1 MAEKIGSLEF
11 DIIGIDNISEVVE
24 ASKARIQGLVDA
36 TKTGSETMD
45 SAANKIKTEFKTA
58 FKQVDQVIDTNIA
71 KIKEL
76 EAQQSKMKSSAGK
89 AFQSGKDDE
98 YIRITQRES
107 AIASEIA
114 TRKKL
119 VSEASKSNTELA
131 SLEEKVAA
139 KVKVTSDATGQY
151 RTQIRAAKEE
161 MARMEAQGLRNS
173 AAYQELQEKAGKL
186 TDKWKDATAQANIM
200 ANDQRGF
207 QGVIT
212 GLSGISG
219 AMSAAAGAYGLF
231 AGENENLQKIMTKVQ
246 SLMAITIGLQQI
258 SQTVNKDSAFM
269 LVTVNGL
276 KKWWNE
282 ITGKSVVVETAEA
295 VATKAA
301 TAAKKG
307 QTTEILKGTA
317 ATAGNTAATA
327 TGTVATKGL
336 AGGFKMVGAAI
347 KSIPGI
353 GWLIIAVTAVVG
365 AFALLTKKTREARK
379 EQLEFN
385 KKVAESVVEPVTQFN
400 KLSLQFKSLGN
411 DMKAKEKF
419 VKDNAKAFEELGVSV
434 NSVADA
440 ENLLIKNTQAFIKSQ
455 IAKAK
460 ATIYMQQAQEKM
472 KEAMELRSK
481 EELSEQ
487 TKDLAEGSAFEYTI
501 GGKLY
506 QGVVAGINATKDL
519 INKQRLK
526 RAGELDKEIQVLYK
540 KAISSESD
548 AAKELEKV
556 GINTAEKY
564 AEGSLKALQ
573 EALSLKNEMFEKTGS
588 DAERR
593 KLKKEIDAIQK
604 QIDKI
609 DIRRKEKDDDPFL
622 EQLQKQKIVYDQI
635 EKDLKST
642 DENVVQSAKDKY
654 DKLKNQGET
663 YLKYLEGERTKI
675 LASDKQ
681 LNATQKKNVET
692 LNKEISE
699 LTQGKGS
706 VIGDYSYSLQ
716 KEKIIQKY
724 DKDIADIKNRV
735 GTVDIETG
743 ITISEKDVE
752 EAIKHLKSKK
762 NKELEDLMNSFYPK
776 TDFQSLLNEY
786 ADFEQQRN
794 AIAKKYQDIRDK
806 MHEQNA
812 SDIKAGI
819 PVTFKDANF
828 KSVDS
833 KEMED
838 IAAVNK
844 KELDVLISQS
854 SKMMDIFT
862 RIQALSKTTAREA
875 IRNAKAISD
884 YITSNGTTLLPEGID
899 KEMVDK
905 LKESPEE
912 LQIFYDRL
920 SAMQEEYIEQ
930 SKNPFDEIIYGIGNL
945 KLSYELL
952 TKAESETNKET
963 AKTLRLQANI
973 AKEKGLQTIYNYAN
987 KAANGLQMMV
997 QAMREYGEASGNSQI
1012 IAQAEALGALA
1023 DNLSAAA
1030 GGAASG
1036 GWIGAIVGGA
1046 SNLLSQFVA
1055 ALSNGKRQAILLEN
1069 ALNDVAEAA
1078 KKANYEMLMSGET
1091 RENYFGEDSYGKFLD
1106 AMEAEKEARK
1116 LFNDAVAN
1124 YSEETLYG
1132 SEKNDWWNGLAI
1144 SLFTGTT
1151 YATKLAAGGISN
1163 SFKEYQ
1169 EAIQNGYKGL
1179 ETMSIKTKDASGF
1192 AELFGAKDEYTSL
1205 KDLFPKLFNA
1215 DGTINT
1221 SELEKIKATDLWDE
1235 NFTDEQK
1242 QDLEGIA
1249 EAQDMVNKAIAVQKE
1264 YLSGLFSSLGNEIS
1278 DAMWTAAKE
1287 GTNATKAIGEALD
1300 KMIENFAKQMIYS
1313 KVLQPYFDQMEETIN
1328 YKLDK
1333 GESMES
1339 IMGWMATRIQE
1350 DMGWYEEEYKRVF
1363 DAFGKKFGGKESSLA
1378 TLSGAIKGASQES
1391 IDLLAG
1397 QTNAVRLNQVEAL
1410 SLSRSQLF
1418 RLVSIDSGV
1427 QQIVQIMNANKV
1439 NNQIQTDPLRAKGVT
1454 TL

>member
-11 DIIGIDNISEVVE
+11 DIVGIDNISEVVE
-24 ASKARIQGLVDA
+24 ASKARIQGLVDSTVKGS
-36 TKTGSETMD
+36 TKMD
-45 SAANKIKTEFKTA
+45 ESFNKIKDEFKKA
-58 FKQVDQVIDTNIA
+58 FRQVDTVIDTNIA
-71 KIKEL
+71 EIKKL
-76 EAQQSKMKSSAGK
+76 EAEYAKLSTESGK
-89 AFQSGKDDE
+89 AFQSGKDDD
-98 YIRITQRES
+98 YRRIKARQDVLK
-107 AIASEIA
+107 SEIA
-114 TRKKL
+114 TRKQL
-119 VSEASKSNTELA
+119 VSEASKSNMELA

-139 KVKVTSDATGQY
+139 KVNITAKSHNTL
-151 RTQIRAAKEE
+151 RTEVRNAREELAK
-161 MARMEAQGLRNS
+161 MEAAGQRGTV
-173 AAYQELQEKAGKL
+173 AYEQLQQKTGKL
-186 TDKWKDATAQANIM
+186 TNQMRHAQLQATVLAH
-200 ANDQRGF
+200 DQRGF
-207 QGVIT
+207 QGIIT
-212 GLSGISG
+212 GLGGISG
-219 AMSAAAGAYGLF
+219 AMSAAAGTYGLF
-231 AGENENLQKIMTKVQ
+231 ARENENLQKIMTKVQ

-258 SQTVNKDSAFM
+258 SQTLNKDSAFM

-282 ITGKSVVVETAEA
+282 ITGKSVVVQTAEA

-307 QTTEILKGTA
+307 QTTEIVKGTA

-336 AGGFKMVGAAI
+336 AGGFKAVGLAI

-353 GWLIIAVTAVVG
+353 GWLIAGITAVVA
-365 AFALLTKKTREARK
+365 AFALLTKKTREARA
-379 EQLEFN
+379 EQEKFTN
-385 KKVAESVVEPVTQFN
+385 SVAEIAIEPIAKIN
-400 KLSLQFKSLGN
+400 ELSSSYSRLGTS
-411 DMKAKEKF
+411 MKEKEKF
-419 VKDNAKAFEELGVSV
+419 IKDNQKAFNDLGVSV
-434 NSVADA
+434 KTVADA
-440 ENLLIKNTQAFIKSQ
+440 ENLLIKNKDAFIRAQ

-460 ATIYMQQAQEKM
+460 ATVI
-472 KEAMELRSK
+472 
-481 EELSEQ
+481 
-487 TKDLAEGSAFEYTI
+487 KDES
-501 GGKLY
+501 
-506 QGVVAGINATKDL
+506 KDL
-519 INKQRLK
+519 IMLQIKAENELEDLKIKYKDYQRSPQTDEYALEPWEQQIKLAELK
-526 RAGELDKEIQVLYK
+526 VRTAEIGLKARFGLAQEYSEKAEDILDEAGIKGANETKTSDAYKSILEKIKEQYDIYS
-540 KAISSESD
+540 KAI
-548 AAKELEKV
+548 
-556 GINTAEKY
+556 
-564 AEGSLKALQ
+564 
-573 EALSLKNEMFEKTGS
+573 
-588 DAERR
+588 
-593 KLKKEIDAIQK
+593 
-604 QIDKI
+604 
-609 DIRRKEKDDDPFL
+609 
-622 EQLQKQKIVYDQI
+622 
-635 EKDLKST
+635 KST
-642 DENVVQSAKDKY
+642 DEITREAAKEKY
-654 DKLKNQGET
+654 KTLIDYAET
-663 YLKYLEGERTKI
+663 YLLYLEKERAKLLEIEKGGKKLTKP
-675 LASDKQ
+675 
-681 LNATQKKNVET
+681 QKAN
-692 LNKEISE
+692 LDNINKEIAE
-699 LTQGKGS
+699 LTQPENKNDKS
-706 VIGDYSYSLQ
+706 AIAEHSYTLQ

-724 DKDIADIKNRV
+724 QKDIEDIQSKV

-743 ITISEKDVE
+743 LTISEKDVE

-776 TDFQSLLNEY
+776 TDFQSLLDEY

-833 KEMED
+833 KEMQD

-912 LQIFYDRL
+912 LAIFYDRL
-920 SAMQEEYIEQ
+920 STMQEEYIEQ

-973 AKEKGLQTIYNYAN
+973 AKEKGLQAVYNYAN

-1012 IAQAEALGALA
+1012 IEQAEALGALA

-1091 RENYFGEDSYGKFLD
+1091 RENYFGTDSYGKFLD
-1106 AMEAEKEARK
+1106 AVEAEKEARK
-1116 LFNDAVAN
+1116 LLNDAVAN

-1132 SEKNDWWNGLAI
+1132 SKKNNWWNGLAI
-1144 SLFTGTT
+1144 SLFTGTAL
-1151 YATKLAAGGISN
+1151 ATKLAAGGVSN
-1163 SFKEYQ
+1163 SFKGYQ
-1169 EAIQNGYKGL
+1169 EAIQKGYEGVAA
-1179 ETMSIKTKDASGF
+1179 MQIKTKDASGF

-1205 KDLFPKLFNA
+1205 KDLFPNLFNS

-1242 QDLEGIA
+1242 RYLEGIA
-1249 EAQDMVNKAIAVQKE
+1249 EAQDMVNKAIAAQKE
-1264 YLSGLFSSLGNEIS
+1264 YLSGLFSSLGNEIC

-1287 GTNATKAIGEALD
+1287 GTSATQAIGEALD
-1300 KMIENFAKQMIYS
+1300 KVIEQFAKQMIYS
-1313 KVLQPYFDQMEETIN
+1313 MVLQPYFDQLQDTMD
-1328 YKLDK
+1328 YKLKK
-1333 GESMES
+1333 GMS
-1339 IMGWMATRIQE
+1339 IEDVFGWAMNRLEQDTVYLE
-1350 DMGWYEEEYKRVF
+1350 DEFSRLYEVLE
-1363 DAFGKKFGGKESSLA
+1363 KKGIGGKSSLA

-1397 QTNAVRLNQVEAL
+1397 QTNAVRLNQVESMNIL
-1410 SLSRSQLF
+1410 RSQLYQ
-1418 RLVSIDSGV
+1418 LSMINSGIGISNVILKSID
-1427 QQIVQIMNANKV
+1427 NKL
-1439 NNQIQTDPLRAKGVT
+1439 NSNQIQTDPLRAKGVT

>member
-11 DIIGIDNISEVVE
+11 DIVGIDNISEVVE
-24 ASKARIQGLVDA
+24 ASKARIQGLVDSTVKGS
-36 TKTGSETMD
+36 TKMD
-45 SAANKIKTEFKTA
+45 ESFNKIKDEFKKA
-58 FKQVDQVIDTNIA
+58 FRQVDTVIDTNIA
-71 KIKEL
+71 EIKKL
-76 EAQQSKMKSSAGK
+76 EAEYAKLSTESGK
-89 AFQSGKDDE
+89 AFQSGKDDD
-98 YIRITQRES
+98 YRRIKARQDVLK
-107 AIASEIA
+107 SEIA
-114 TRKKL
+114 TRKQL
-119 VSEASKSNTELA
+119 VSEASKSNMELA

-139 KVKVTSDATGQY
+139 KVNITAKSHNTL
-151 RTQIRAAKEE
+151 RTEVRNAREELAK
-161 MARMEAQGLRNS
+161 MEAAGQRGTV
-173 AAYQELQEKAGKL
+173 AYEQLQQKTGKL
-186 TDKWKDATAQANIM
+186 TNQMRHAQLQATVLAH
-200 ANDQRGF
+200 DQRGF
-207 QGVIT
+207 QGIIT
-212 GLSGISG
+212 GLGGISG
-219 AMSAAAGAYGLF
+219 AMSAAAGTYGLF
-231 AGENENLQKIMTKVQ
+231 ARENENLQKIMTKVQ

-258 SQTVNKDSAFM
+258 SQTLNKDSAFM

-282 ITGKSVVVETAEA
+282 ITGKSVVVQTAEA

-307 QTTEILKGTA
+307 QTTEIVKGTA

-336 AGGFKMVGAAI
+336 AGGFKAVGLAI

-353 GWLIIAVTAVVG
+353 GWLIAGITAVVA
-365 AFALLTKKTREARK
+365 AFALLTKKTREARA
-379 EQLEFN
+379 EQEKFTN
-385 KKVAESVVEPVTQFN
+385 SVAEIAIEPIAKIN
-400 KLSLQFKSLGN
+400 ELSSSYSRLGTS
-411 DMKAKEKF
+411 MKEKEKF
-419 VKDNAKAFEELGVSV
+419 IKDNQKAFNDLGVSV
-434 NSVADA
+434 KTVADA
-440 ENLLIKNTQAFIKSQ
+440 ENLLIKNKDAFIRAQ

-460 ATIYMQQAQEKM
+460 ATVI
-472 KEAMELRSK
+472 
-481 EELSEQ
+481 
-487 TKDLAEGSAFEYTI
+487 KDES
-501 GGKLY
+501 
-506 QGVVAGINATKDL
+506 KDL
-519 INKQRLK
+519 IMLQIKAENELEDLKIKYKDYQRSPQTDEYALEPWEQQIKLAELK
-526 RAGELDKEIQVLYK
+526 VRTAEIGLKARFGLAQEYSEKAEDILDEAGIKGANETKTSDAYKSILEKIKEQYDIYS
-540 KAISSESD
+540 KAI
-548 AAKELEKV
+548 
-556 GINTAEKY
+556 
-564 AEGSLKALQ
+564 
-573 EALSLKNEMFEKTGS
+573 
-588 DAERR
+588 
-593 KLKKEIDAIQK
+593 
-604 QIDKI
+604 
-609 DIRRKEKDDDPFL
+609 
-622 EQLQKQKIVYDQI
+622 
-635 EKDLKST
+635 KST
-642 DENVVQSAKDKY
+642 DEITREAAKEKY
-654 DKLKNQGET
+654 KTLIDYAET
-663 YLKYLEGERTKI
+663 YLLYLEKERAKLLEIEKGGKKLTKP
-675 LASDKQ
+675 
-681 LNATQKKNVET
+681 QKAN
-692 LNKEISE
+692 LDNINKEIAE
-699 LTQGKGS
+699 LTQPENKNDKS
-706 VIGDYSYSLQ
+706 AIAEHSYTLQ

-724 DKDIADIKNRV
+724 QKDIEDIQSKV

-743 ITISEKDVE
+743 LTISEKDVE

-776 TDFQSLLNEY
+776 TDFQSLLDEY

-833 KEMED
+833 KEMQD

-862 RIQALSKTTAREA
+862 RIQSLSKTTAREA

-912 LQIFYDRL
+912 LAIFYDRL
-920 SAMQEEYIEQ
+920 STMQEEYIEQ

-952 TKAESETNKET
+952 TKAESETNEET
-963 AKTLRLQANI
+963 AKILRLQANI
-973 AKEKGLQTIYNYAN
+973 AKEKGLQAVYNYAN

-1012 IAQAEALGALA
+1012 IEQAEALGALA

-1091 RENYFGEDSYGKFLD
+1091 RENYFGTDSYGKFLD
-1106 AMEAEKEARK
+1106 AVEAEKEARK
-1116 LFNDAVAN
+1116 LLNDAVAN

-1132 SEKNDWWNGLAI
+1132 SKKNNWWNGLAI
-1144 SLFTGTT
+1144 SLFTGTAL
-1151 YATKLAAGGISN
+1151 ATKLAAGGVSN
-1163 SFKEYQ
+1163 SFKGYQ
-1169 EAIQNGYKGL
+1169 EAIQKGYEGVAA
-1179 ETMSIKTKDASGF
+1179 MQIKTKDASGF

-1205 KDLFPKLFNA
+1205 KDLFPNLFNS

-1242 QDLEGIA
+1242 RYLEGIA
-1249 EAQDMVNKAIAVQKE
+1249 EAQDMVNKAIAAQKE
-1264 YLSGLFSSLGNEIS
+1264 YLSGLFSSLGNEIC

-1287 GTNATKAIGEALD
+1287 GTSATQAIGEALD
-1300 KMIENFAKQMIYS
+1300 KVIEQFAKQMIYS
-1313 KVLQPYFDQMEETIN
+1313 MVLQPYFDQLQDTMD
-1328 YKLDK
+1328 YKLKK
-1333 GESMES
+1333 GMS
-1339 IMGWMATRIQE
+1339 IEDVFGWAMNRLEQDTVYLE
-1350 DMGWYEEEYKRVF
+1350 DEFSRLYEVLE
-1363 DAFGKKFGGKESSLA
+1363 KKGIGGKSSLA

-1397 QTNAVRLNQVEAL
+1397 QTNAVRLNQVESMNIL
-1410 SLSRSQLF
+1410 RSQLYQ
-1418 RLVSIDSGV
+1418 LSMINSGIGISNVILKSID
-1427 QQIVQIMNANKV
+1427 NKL
-1439 NNQIQTDPLRAKGVT
+1439 NSNQIQTDPLRAKGVT

>member
-11 DIIGIDNISEVVE
+11 DIVGIDNISEVVE
-24 ASKARIQGLVDA
+24 ASKARIQGLVDSTVKGS
-36 TKTGSETMD
+36 TKMD
-45 SAANKIKTEFKTA
+45 ESFNKIKDEFKKA
-58 FKQVDQVIDTNIA
+58 FRQVDTVIDTNIA
-71 KIKEL
+71 EIKKL
-76 EAQQSKMKSSAGK
+76 EAEYAKLSTESGK
-89 AFQSGKDDE
+89 AFQSGKDDD
-98 YIRITQRES
+98 YRRIKARQDVLK
-107 AIASEIA
+107 SEIA
-114 TRKKL
+114 TRKQL
-119 VSEASKSNTELA
+119 VSEASKSNMELA

-139 KVKVTSDATGQY
+139 KVNITAKSHNTL
-151 RTQIRAAKEE
+151 RTEVRNAREELAK
-161 MARMEAQGLRNS
+161 MEAAGQRGTV
-173 AAYQELQEKAGKL
+173 AYEQLQQKTGKL
-186 TDKWKDATAQANIM
+186 TNQMRHAQLQATVLAH
-200 ANDQRGF
+200 DQRGF
-207 QGVIT
+207 QGIIT
-212 GLSGISG
+212 GLGGISG
-219 AMSAAAGAYGLF
+219 AMSAAAGTYGLF
-231 AGENENLQKIMTKVQ
+231 ARENENLQKIMTKVQ

-258 SQTVNKDSAFM
+258 SQTLNKDSAFM

-282 ITGKSVVVETAEA
+282 ITGKSVVVQTAEA

-307 QTTEILKGTA
+307 QTTEIVKGTA

-336 AGGFKMVGAAI
+336 AGGFKAVGLAI

-353 GWLIIAVTAVVG
+353 GWLIAGITAVVA
-365 AFALLTKKTREARK
+365 AFALLTKKTREARA
-379 EQLEFN
+379 EQEKFTN
-385 KKVAESVVEPVTQFN
+385 SVAEIAIEPIAKIN
-400 KLSLQFKSLGN
+400 ELSSSYSRLGTS
-411 DMKAKEKF
+411 MKEKEKF
-419 VKDNAKAFEELGVSV
+419 IKDNQKAFNDLGVSV
-434 NSVADA
+434 KTVADA
-440 ENLLIKNTQAFIKSQ
+440 ENLLIKNKDAFIRAQ

-460 ATIYMQQAQEKM
+460 ATVI
-472 KEAMELRSK
+472 
-481 EELSEQ
+481 
-487 TKDLAEGSAFEYTI
+487 KDES
-501 GGKLY
+501 
-506 QGVVAGINATKDL
+506 KDL
-519 INKQRLK
+519 IMLQIKAENELEDLKIKYKDYQRSPQTDEYALEPWEQQIKLAELK
-526 RAGELDKEIQVLYK
+526 VRTAEIGLKARFGLAQEYSEKAEDILDEAGIKGANETKTSDAYKSILEKIKEQYDIYS
-540 KAISSESD
+540 KAI
-548 AAKELEKV
+548 
-556 GINTAEKY
+556 
-564 AEGSLKALQ
+564 
-573 EALSLKNEMFEKTGS
+573 
-588 DAERR
+588 
-593 KLKKEIDAIQK
+593 
-604 QIDKI
+604 
-609 DIRRKEKDDDPFL
+609 
-622 EQLQKQKIVYDQI
+622 
-635 EKDLKST
+635 KST
-642 DENVVQSAKDKY
+642 DEITREAAKEKY
-654 DKLKNQGET
+654 KTLIDYAET
-663 YLKYLEGERTKI
+663 YLLYLEKERAKLLEIEKGGKKLTKP
-675 LASDKQ
+675 
-681 LNATQKKNVET
+681 QKAN
-692 LNKEISE
+692 LDNINKEIAE
-699 LTQGKGS
+699 LTQPENKNDKS
-706 VIGDYSYSLQ
+706 AIAEHSYTLQ

-724 DKDIADIKNRV
+724 QKDIEDIQSKV

-743 ITISEKDVE
+743 LTISEKDVE

-776 TDFQSLLNEY
+776 TDFQSLLDEY

-833 KEMED
+833 KEMQD

-862 RIQALSKTTAREA
+862 RIQSLSKTTAREA

-912 LQIFYDRL
+912 LAIFYDRL
-920 SAMQEEYIEQ
+920 STMQEEYIEQ

-973 AKEKGLQTIYNYAN
+973 AKEKGLQAVYNYAN

-1012 IAQAEALGALA
+1012 IEQAEALGALA

-1091 RENYFGEDSYGKFLD
+1091 RENYFGTDSYGKFLD
-1106 AMEAEKEARK
+1106 AVEAEKEARK
-1116 LFNDAVAN
+1116 LLNDAVAN

-1132 SEKNDWWNGLAI
+1132 SKKNNWWNGLAI
-1144 SLFTGTT
+1144 SLFTGTAL
-1151 YATKLAAGGISN
+1151 ATKLAAGGVSN
-1163 SFKEYQ
+1163 SFKGYQ
-1169 EAIQNGYKGL
+1169 EAIQKGYEGVAA
-1179 ETMSIKTKDASGF
+1179 MQIKTKDASGF

-1205 KDLFPKLFNA
+1205 KDLFPNLFNS

-1242 QDLEGIA
+1242 RYLEGIA
-1249 EAQDMVNKAIAVQKE
+1249 EAQDMVNKAIAAQKE
-1264 YLSGLFSSLGNEIS
+1264 YLSGLFSSLGNEIC

-1287 GTNATKAIGEALD
+1287 GTSATQAIGEALD
-1300 KMIENFAKQMIYS
+1300 KVIEQFAKQMIYS
-1313 KVLQPYFDQMEETIN
+1313 MVLQPYFDQLQDTMD
-1328 YKLDK
+1328 YKLKK
-1333 GESMES
+1333 GMS
-1339 IMGWMATRIQE
+1339 IEDVFGWAMNRLEQDTVYLE
-1350 DMGWYEEEYKRVF
+1350 DEFSRLYEVLE
-1363 DAFGKKFGGKESSLA
+1363 KKGIGGKSSLA

-1397 QTNAVRLNQVEAL
+1397 QTNAVRLNQVESMNIL
-1410 SLSRSQLF
+1410 RSQLYQ
-1418 RLVSIDSGV
+1418 LSMINSGIGISNVILKSID
-1427 QQIVQIMNANKV
+1427 NKL
-1439 NNQIQTDPLRAKGVT
+1439 NSNQIQTDPLRAKGVT

>member
-11 DIIGIDNISEVVE
+11 DIIGIDNISEVVD
-24 ASKARIQGLVDA
+24 ASKAKIQGLVDA
-36 TKTGSETMD
+36 TKIGSETMD
-45 SAANKIKTEFKTA
+45 SAANKIKTEFKKA
-58 FKQVDQVIDTNIA
+58 FGQVDTVIDTNIA
-71 KIKEL
+71 EIKKL
-76 EAQQSKMKSSAGK
+76 EAEYAKLSTESGK
-89 AFQSGKDDE
+89 AFQSGKDDD
-98 YIRITQRES
+98 YRRILARQEVLK
-107 AIASEIA
+107 SEIA
-114 TRKKL
+114 TRKQL
-119 VSEASKSNTELA
+119 VSEASKSNMELA

-139 KVKVTSDATGQY
+139 KVKVNAGAQKQL
-151 RTQIRAAKEE
+151 RTQLMLAREELAK
-161 MARMEAQGLRNS
+161 MEAAGQRGT
-173 AAYQELQEKAGKL
+173 AAYEKLQVATAKM
-186 TDKWKDATAQANIM
+186 TDQYKDATRQANIL
-200 ANDQRGF
+200 ANDERGF
-207 QGVIT
+207 QGIIQ
-212 GLSGISG
+212 GLGGVSG
-219 AMSAAAGAYGLF
+219 AMSAAAGTYGLF

-258 SQTVNKDSAFM
+258 AQTINKDSAFM

-282 ITGKSVVVETAEA
+282 ITGKSVVVQTAEA

-301 TAAKKG
+301 TASKKG

-336 AGGFKMVGAAI
+336 AGGFKAVGLAI
-347 KSIPGI
+347 KSIPGL
-353 GWLIIAVTAVVG
+353 GWLIAAVTGVVA

-385 KKVAESVVEPVTQFN
+385 KKVADSVVEPITQFN
-400 KLSLQFKSLGN
+400 KLSLQYKSLVD

-440 ENLLIKNTQAFIKSQ
+440 ENVLIKNTQSFINSQ

-460 ATIYMQQAQEKM
+460 ASIYMQQAQEKM

-487 TKDLAEGSAFEYTI
+487 TKDLVEGSAFEYSI

-506 QGVVAGINATKDL
+506 QGVVSGINATKEL

-526 RAGELDKEIQVLYK
+526 QADELDKEIQDLYK
-540 KAISSESD
+540 KAINSESD
-548 AAKELEKV
+548 AAKELEKA

-573 EALSLKNEMFEKTGS
+573 EALSFKNEMFEKTNS

-609 DIRRKEKDDDPFL
+609 DIRRKGKDDDPFL

-642 DENVVQSAKDKY
+642 DELVIKSAQEKY
-654 DKLKNQGET
+654 IELQKNGDT
-663 YLKYLEGERTKI
+663 YLQYLEKQRNKI
-675 LASDKQ
+675 LSSDKK
-681 LNATQKKNVET
+681 LNATQKKNLDT
-692 LNKEISE
+692 LNKEISG

-743 ITISEKDVE
+743 LTISEKDVE

-776 TDFQSLLNEY
+776 TDFRALLDQY
-786 ADFEQQRN
+786 ADFEQERTM
-794 AIAKKYQDIRDK
+794 IAKKYEDIRAK
-806 MHEQNA
+806 MREQNA
-812 SDIKAGI
+812 LDEEAGV
-819 PVTFKDANF
+819 PLTFKDTNF
-828 KSVDS
+828 KAIDSREQKEISEVD
-833 KEMED
+833 KR
-838 IAAVNK
+838 
-844 KELDVLISQS
+844 ELDVMIRQS
-854 SKMMDIFT
+854 DKMMDIFT
-862 RIQALSKTTAREA
+862 RVQAMSKRTARET
-875 IRNAKAISD
+875 IENAKAISD
-884 YITSNGTTLLPEGID
+884 YIISNGTTLLPEGID

-945 KLSYELL
+945 RLSYELL
-952 TKAESETNKET
+952 TKAESETNEET
-963 AKTLRLQANI
+963 AKTLRLQAKI
-973 AKEKGLQTIYNYAN
+973 AKEKGLQTVYNYAN
-987 KAANGLQMMV
+987 KAANGLQNMV
-997 QAMREYGEASGNSQI
+997 AAMREYGEASGNSQI

-1023 DNLSAAA
+1023 DNLSSAA

-1046 SNLLSQFVA
+1046 SNLLSQFVDS
-1055 ALSNGKRQAILLEN
+1055 LVRGKAYAVMLKNSLE
-1069 ALNDVAEAA
+1069 DVASAA
-1078 KKANYEMLMSGET
+1078 KKVNYERLMSEESHT
-1091 RENYFGEDSYGKFLD
+1091 NYFGTDTYGKYLN
-1106 AMEAEKEARK
+1106 AVEAAHEAERLLHKSMNDYTEKDLYRNKKRA
-1116 LFNDAVAN
+1116 FN
-1124 YSEETLYG
+1124 E
-1132 SEKNDWWNGLAI
+1132 GLAL
-1144 SLFTGTT
+1144 SL
-1151 YATKLAAGGISN
+1151 LSGGLFPMGIIQNQTSA

-1169 EAIQNGYKGL
+1169 KAIEKGYSELEAMQI
-1179 ETMSIKTKDASGF
+1179 TTKKRSGF
-1192 AELFGAKDEYTSL
+1192 AKLFGAEDKTKSL
-1205 KDLFPKLFNA
+1205 KDLFPGLFNP
-1215 DGTINT
+1215 DGSINL
-1221 SELEKIKATDLWDE
+1221 SELEKVKVTDLWE
-1235 NFTDEQK
+1235 EGFTSEQRRILN
-1242 QDLEGIA
+1242 QIA
-1249 EAQDMVNKAIAVQKE
+1249 EAQEMVNKAIQAQKE

-1287 GTNATKAIGEALD
+1287 GTNATQSIGEALD

-1313 KVLQPYFDQMEETIN
+1313 KVLQPYFDQMENTIN

-1333 GESMES
+1333 GQSMES
-1339 IMGWMATRIQE
+1339 IMGWVATKIQE

-1363 DAFGKKFGGKESSLA
+1363 DAFGKNFGGKESSLA

-1427 QQIVQIMNANKV
+1427 QQIIQIMNANRGS
-1439 NNQIQTDPLRAKGVT
+1439 NQIQTDPLRAKGIT